1 MGWIVHHHGL
11 FFADEFGWNEKYE
24 AWAAETVARFIGGH
38 EEARERCWVAEMDG
52 EIVGSVL
59 LVRESGEVASLKLL
73 LVEPQAQGVGIG
85 SRLVHECLRF
95 AKRAGYRAVRAETAS
110 VLTDARRIFQKSGFT
125 VIATAGVKLSEN
137 GQFENAAIAGL
148 GKAAPGPS
156 DREEDDFSIGCGR
169 RYLEESGTFIPA
181 VYEHFRNGADSDRQG
196 NAERVRKAVHLG
208 DLGASA
214 AGRGC
219 AQHRRAHSG
228 VQPPFRLVRVARV
241 DRQARHKLLACDAG
255 RAGAWADSAE
265 KAKNP
270 PIS

>member
-38 EEARERCWVAEMDG
+38 EEARERCWVAEMDS

-85 SRLVHECLRF
+85 WRLVHECLRF

-125 VIATAGVKLSEN
+125 VIDKATRNE
-137 GQFENAAIAGL
+137 FERPFTWETWELPLPAAAARSTVVRIAG
-148 GKAAPGPS
+148 S
-156 DREEDDFSIGCGR
+156 SHR
-169 RYLEESGTFIPA
+169 SG
-181 VYEHFRNGADSDRQG
+181 S
-196 NAERVRKAVHLG
+196 
-208 DLGASA
+208 SA
-214 AGRGC
+214 
-219 AQHRRAHSG
+219 
-228 VQPPFRLVRVARV
+228 
-241 DRQARHKLLACDAG
+241 
-255 RAGAWADSAE
+255 
-265 KAKNP
+265 
-270 PIS
+270 